1 MSISLY
7 EGNVARLFKEIAD
20 LEKQLGKEWETS

>member
-7 EGNVARLFKEIAD
+7 EGNVARLSKEPAD
-20 LEKQLGKEWETS
+20 LEKQLGKEWGN